1 MYVCMLPTM
10 DSFTWLLL
18 APFQNLVCRNTSSIH
33 GGCVW
38 VQSWQAY
45 SCAGLQHHMLV
56 IESMD
61 ADTEVRR
68 LSPLALNGG
77 DTGGGH
83 YTDLLNG
90 PMDHGL

>member
-1 MYVCMLPTM
+1 MLPTM
-10 DSFTWLLL
+10 DSFTGLLL